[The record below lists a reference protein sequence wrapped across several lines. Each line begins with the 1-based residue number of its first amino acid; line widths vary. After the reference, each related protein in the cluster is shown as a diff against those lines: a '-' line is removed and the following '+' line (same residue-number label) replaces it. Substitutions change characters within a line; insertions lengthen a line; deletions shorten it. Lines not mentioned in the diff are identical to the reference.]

1 MRRSRAGSLSGL
13 TLVVVAATNGV
24 AVASGAQS
32 SQSPQ
37 PARANT
43 APTVTTVQM
52 QREDIFDRSDSANW
66 IARGANLLHVV
77 TKPHIVNREILIR
90 EGQPYDSVTAA
101 ETARNLRKLG
111 IFREVSVDSVR
122 DSSGVVERVTTRDS
136 WTTQPYVSFKSTGD
150 QVTWGVGITEKNL
163 LGYHTKISLRYT
175 KDPDRSTTNL
185 EVNVPRVLW
194 NRVGFTGVANELSDG
209 RNSRVTISSP
219 FLSLS
224 SPWSLTLDL
233 RHNDE
238 DVLRFFGGED
248 VASDTVRH
256 TLSKGNLNGAWAEK
270 ASPLG
275 FIRIGGALQ
284 LRHEDYAKAPIP
296 SGEQSFFGEF
306 EIGADLLRS
315 NFLVAREFRS
325 LGPQEDVDLSPT
337 LHAGVW
343 FAPKAWGYERGG
355 VGPNLTA
362 HAGWDIPY
370 GFTTFDL
377 RGSSLFTSKGLD
389 SGSVATQVTMA
400 LRPVP
405 RHSVIANVSGGMQ
418 KNGYPGEEFDLGLS
432 FGPRAY
438 PIHAFTGDRA
448 YFASAEYRWVAM
460 PDVLNL
466 GLLTLGVAAFADYG
480 GAWYDQSPRRTG
492 KDWGV
497 GLRFGGLR
505 SASGKG
511 ATRIDV
517 ARRYANDAVT
527 SQWVIA
533 IGSGFAFEKIIK

>member
-1 MRRSRAGSLSGL
+1 
-13 TLVVVAATNGV
+13 V
-24 AVASGAQS
+24 
-32 SQSPQ
+32 
-37 PARANT
+37 
-43 APTVTTVQM
+43 
-52 QREDIFDRSDSANW
+52 
-66 IARGANLLHVV
+66 
-77 TKPHIVNREILIR
+77 
-90 EGQPYDSVTAA
+90 
-101 ETARNLRKLG
+101 
-111 IFREVSVDSVR
+111 
-122 DSSGVVERVTTRDS
+122 
-136 WTTQPYVSFKSTGD
+136 
-150 QVTWGVGITEKNL
+150 
-163 LGYHTKISLRYT
+163 
-175 KDPDRSTTNL
+175 
-185 EVNVPRVLW
+185 
-194 NRVGFTGVANELSDG
+194 
-209 RNSRVTISSP
+209 
-219 FLSLS
+219 
-224 SPWSLTLDL
+224 
-233 RHNDE
+233 
-238 DVLRFFGGED
+238 
-248 VASDTVRH
+248 
-256 TLSKGNLNGAWAEK
+256 
-270 ASPLG
+270 
-275 FIRIGGALQ
+275 
-284 LRHEDYAKAPIP
+284 
-296 SGEQSFFGEF
+296 
-306 EIGADLLRS
+306 DLLRS

-337 LHAGVW
+337 LHFGVW

-405 RHSVIANVSGGMQ
+405 RHSVIANISGGMQ

-448 YFASAEYRWVAM
+448 YFTSAEYRWVAM

-466 GLLTLGVAAFADYG
+466 GLFTLGVAAFADYG
-480 GAWYDQSPRRTG
+480 GAWYDGSPRRTG

>member
-1 MRRSRAGSLSGL
+1 MHRAGTPLIY
-13 TLVVVAATNGV
+13 AIPFATV
-24 AVASGAQS
+24 CVLAPAFAGAQS
-32 SQSPQ
+32 SQSPPSSKGNT
-37 PARANT
+37 PA
-43 APTVTTVQM
+43 TVTTVQV
-52 QREDIFDRSDSANW
+52 QREDIFDRSDSASW

-163 LGYHTKISLRYT
+163 LGYQTKISLRYT
-175 KDPDRSTTNL
+175 KDPDRSTTNV

-194 NRVGFTGVANELSDG
+194 NRVGFTGITNQLSDG
-209 RNSRVTISSP
+209 RTGRVTISAP

-224 SPWSLTLDL
+224 SLWSLTFDG
-233 RHNDE
+233 RSNDE
-238 DVLRFFGGED
+238 DVLRFFGGESE
-248 VASDTVRH
+248 ASDTARH
-256 TLSKGNLNGAWAEK
+256 TLTKASLNGAWATR

-275 FIRIGGALQ
+275 FVRFGGSIQ
-284 LRHEDYAKAPIP
+284 LRHEDYAKKDTPVENP
-296 SGEQSFFGEF
+296 SFFGEV
-306 EIGADLLRS
+306 EISADLLRS

-355 VGPNLTA
+355 FGPNLTG
-362 HAGWDIPY
+362 HAGWEIPD
-370 GFTTFDL
+370 GFTTFDA
-377 RGSSLFTSKGLD
+377 RGSGLFTSKGLD
-389 SGSVATQVTMA
+389 SGSVATQVTVA

-418 KNGYPGEEFDLGLS
+418 KNGYPGEEFDLGMS

-438 PIHAFTGDRA
+438 PLHAFTGDRA
-448 YFASAEYRWVAM
+448 FFTSAEYRWVAM

-466 GLLTLGVAAFADYG
+466 GLLTLGVATFVDYG
-480 GAWYDQSPRRTG
+480 GAWYDGSPKRTG

>member
-1 MRRSRAGSLSGL
+1 M
-13 TLVVVAATNGV
+13 
-24 AVASGAQS
+24 
-32 SQSPQ
+32 
-37 PARANT
+37 
-43 APTVTTVQM
+43 
-52 QREDIFDRSDSANW
+52 
-66 IARGANLLHVV
+66 
-77 TKPHIVNREILIR
+77 
-90 EGQPYDSVTAA
+90 
-101 ETARNLRKLG
+101 
-111 IFREVSVDSVR
+111 
-122 DSSGVVERVTTRDS
+122 VERVTTRDS

-163 LGYHTKISLRYT
+163 LGYQTKVSLRYT
-175 KDPDRSTTNL
+175 KDPDRSTTNV

-194 NRVGFTGVANELSDG
+194 NRVGFTGVTNQLSDG
-209 RNSRVTISSP
+209 RTARVTISAP

-224 SPWSLTLDL
+224 SLWSLTFDG
-233 RHNDE
+233 RSNDE
-238 DVLRFFGGED
+238 DVLRFFGGESE
-248 VASDTVRH
+248 ASDTARH
-256 TLSKGNLNGAWAEK
+256 TLTKANLNGAWATR

-275 FIRIGGALQ
+275 FVRFGGSIQ
-284 LRHEDYAKAPIP
+284 LRHEDYAKKDTPVENP
-296 SGEQSFFGEF
+296 SFFGEF
-306 EIGADLLRS
+306 EISADLLRS

-343 FAPKAWGYERGG
+343 FAPTAWGYERGG
-355 VGPNLTA
+355 VGPNLTG

-370 GFTTFDL
+370 GFTTFDA
-377 RGSSLFTSKGLD
+377 RASGLFTSKGLD
-389 SGSVATQVTMA
+389 SGSVATQVTVA

-418 KNGYPGEEFDLGLS
+418 KNGYPGEEFDLGMS

-438 PIHAFTGDRA
+438 PLHAFTGDRA
-448 YFASAEYRWVAM
+448 FFTSAEYRWVAM

-480 GAWYDQSPRRTG
+480 GAWYDGSPRRTG
-492 KDWGV
+492 KDFGV

>member
-1 MRRSRAGSLSGL
+1 MHRAGTPL
-13 TLVVVAATNGV
+13 TNAILFATACV
-24 AVASGAQS
+24 LAPAFAGAQS
-32 SQSPQ
+32 TQSPPPPKGNT
-37 PARANT
+37 PA
-43 APTVTTVQM
+43 TVTTVQV
-52 QREDIFDRSDSANW
+52 QREDIFDRSDSASW

-77 TKPHIVNREILIR
+77 TKPHIVNREVLIR

-163 LGYHTKISLRYT
+163 LGYQTKISLRYT
-175 KDPDRSTTNL
+175 KDPDRSTTNV

-194 NRVGFTGVANELSDG
+194 NRIGFTGVTNQLSDG
-209 RNSRVTISSP
+209 RTARVTISAP

-224 SPWSLTLDL
+224 SLWSLTFDG
-233 RHNDE
+233 RSNDE
-238 DVLRFFGGED
+238 DVLRFFGGESE
-248 VASDTVRH
+248 ASDTARH
-256 TLSKGNLNGAWAEK
+256 TLTKANLNGAWATR

-275 FIRIGGALQ
+275 FVRFGGSIQ
-284 LRHEDYAKAPIP
+284 LRHEDYAKKDTPVENP
-296 SGEQSFFGEF
+296 SFFGEV
-306 EIGADLLRS
+306 EISADLLRS
-315 NFLVAREFRS
+315 NYLVAREFRS

-355 VGPNLTA
+355 FGPNLTG

-370 GFTTFDL
+370 GFTTFDA
-377 RGSSLFTSKGLD
+377 RGSGLFTSKGLD
-389 SGSVATQVTMA
+389 SGSVATQVTVA

-418 KNGYPGEEFDLGLS
+418 KNGYPGEEFDLGMS

-438 PIHAFTGDRA
+438 PLHAFTGDRA
-448 YFASAEYRWVAM
+448 FFTSAEYRWVAM

-480 GAWYDQSPRRTG
+480 GAWYDGSPKRTG

-517 ARRYANDAVT
+517 ARRYANDAVA